1 MPRVSRTQTQ
11 TNTQPN
17 MHSTHNPLPIT
28 HHPAAEKHTFASRE
42 RDTETGLNYF
52 GARYY
57 SSDLSIWLSVDP
69 MADKYPSMS
78 PYTYCANNPVKLVD
92 PNGEDYEVVVDDK
105 AMTITIKANFYVT
118 KDEKCVLDA
127 GLKTW
132 NSESGNFSYIVG
144 EGENAKSYTIQFDL
158 QSIEC
163 DSKEEVTLKASSD
176 KCGNSF
182 SIEDKVKD
190 DYKPIRGAYKNGA
203 IRVSNE
209 FQMSDL
215 LHSSS
220 HEPGHAIGI
229 GDMRDGGLMESGGDG
244 YSIRANYV
252 ASSLR
257 FAGFNC
263 IGPQDIVT
271 PLGGCEV
278 SVSGKMPNQP
288 GVVKR
293 K

>member
-1 MPRVSRTQTQ
+1 
-11 TNTQPN
+11 
-17 MHSTHNPLPIT
+17 
-28 HHPAAEKHTFASRE
+28 
-42 RDTETGLNYF
+42 
-52 GARYY
+52 
-57 SSDLSIWLSVDP
+57 
-69 MADKYPSMS
+69 MANKYPSMS

-105 AMTITIKANFYVT
+105 AMTITIKANFYVM

-163 DSKEEVTLKASSD
+163 ASKEEVTLKASSD

-182 SIEDKVKD
+182 SIEDCVKND
-190 DYKPIRGAYKNGA
+190 NESIRGSYREGNIK
-203 IRVSNE
+203 VSNE
-209 FQMSDL
+209 FTIYDL
-215 LHSSS
+215 LHASS
-220 HEPGHAIGI
+220 HEPGHSIGV

-244 YSIRANYV
+244 YTVRTNYV
-252 ASSLR
+252 ASSLHY
-257 FAGFNC
+257 AGFNC
-263 IGPQDIVT
+263 TGPSDIIS
-271 PLGGCEV
+271 PIGGCEV
-278 SVSGKMPNQP
+278 FVSGKIPTQP

-293 K
+293 NNAK